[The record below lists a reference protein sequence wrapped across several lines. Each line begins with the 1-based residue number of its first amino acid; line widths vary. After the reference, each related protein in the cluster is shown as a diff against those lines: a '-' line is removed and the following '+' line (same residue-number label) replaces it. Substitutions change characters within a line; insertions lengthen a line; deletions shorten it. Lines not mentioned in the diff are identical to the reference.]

1 MILLI
6 HSVLLPVETTR
17 TLPRVIP
24 VVRRFRP
31 IDAAFA
37 LVLICAYTGKEV
49 V

>member
-1 MILLI
+1 MQVFPGRLRPS
-6 HSVLLPVETTR
+6 H